1 MRVCVGLGE
10 QFGGGCICL
19 EARELMTRA
28 SSKICFNILVCLIAF
43 WILLTYMLLL
53 KFYVPTPELQMITC
67 FFK

>member
-28 SSKICFNILVCLIAF
+28 SSKIWL
-43 WILLTYMLLL
+43 
-53 KFYVPTPELQMITC
+53 
-67 FFK
+67 